1 MTPATNGRIA
11 GATFLI
17 YIVAGLTSMAWAS
30 RPHILAVVLQLVMW
44 LSALTLGVTLYS
56 LTKHQNRELAMLGM
70 LARVSE
76 ALSSEM
82 LFSATYFAVGSTLF
96 CWLLLRGRIIPAA
109 LAWIGLVA
117 SILLVVFLPLQIAG
131 LVSGVIT
138 KLVFVPMAAFEIPVG
153 IWLLVKGVR
162 VQ

>member
-1 MTPATNGRIA
+1 MTPTANARIA

-17 YIVAGLTSMAWAS
+17 YIAAGLTSMAWAS
-30 RPHILAVVLQLVMW
+30 RPQILAVALQLVMW
-44 LSALTLGVTLYS
+44 LSALTLAVTLYS
-56 LTKHQNRELAMLGM
+56 LTRHQNREIAMLGM

-76 ALSSEM
+76 ALSTEM
-82 LFSATYFAVGSTLF
+82 LFAAAYFAVGSTLF

-117 SILLVVFLPLQIAG
+117 SIILVVFLPLEIAG

-138 KLVFVPMAAFEIPVG
+138 KLIFLPMLAFEVPVG
-153 IWLLVKGVR
+153 IWLLVKGVKA
-162 VQ
+162 Q